1 MEGRFGCRWFLVV
14 GLAVVTGQTANADTG
29 PALYHI
35 TFKITAQTL
44 PEGAKLFIVGN
55 HQKLGDW
62 DPGAAPLEKQDD
74 GSWTGTFPFEA
85 GSHLEY
91 KITRGRW
98 ETEAVGPDGV
108 VPGNSVL
115 NVRSNETVRIVVAN
129 WRDILY
135 KEAPRKVEGQI
146 TGVVKYHRQ
155 MAGEG
160 IKPRDVIVWLPPS
173 YEKSPAKRYPVL
185 YVHDGQNVFDPA
197 TSFLGVDWQI
207 DETADRLIRE
217 GKMQEIVIIGIYN
230 TTDRG
235 QDYSDTPKGHAYM
248 RFIVEKLKPFIDKQ
262 YRTMPERDHTAVMGS
277 SMGGLISFLMV
288 WNYPQVFSQAACL
301 SPAFLDRDIKA
312 NAVPLVETYDG
323 PAKKI
328 RIYMDNGGVGL
339 DDRLQAGCEAMLRA
353 LQANGFK
360 MGENLEW
367 YRDPEA
373 EHNERAWSK
382 RVWRP
387 LLFMYGVK

>member
-1 MEGRFGCRWFLVV
+1 V
-14 GLAVVTGQTANADTG
+14 GLAVVAGQTAKADTG
-29 PALYHI
+29 SALYDI
-35 TFKITAQTL
+35 TFKVTAQTV
-44 PEGAKLFIVGN
+44 PEGAKVFIVGN

-62 DPGAAPLEKQDD
+62 DPAVVALERQDD
-74 GSWTGTFPFEA
+74 GSWTGTFQFGA
-85 GSHLEY
+85 GSQLEY
-91 KITRGRW
+91 KITRGSW
-98 ETEAVGPDGV
+98 GTEAVSADGI

-115 NVRSNETVRIVVAN
+115 IVQSNETVRVLVAN
-129 WRDILY
+129 WRDILH
-135 KEAPRKVEGQI
+135 KEVPRKVEGQI

-155 MAGEG
+155 MEGEG

-173 YEKSPAKRYPVL
+173 YEKSPDKRYPVL

-207 DETADRLIRE
+207 DEVADQLIRA
-217 GKMQEIVIIGIYN
+217 GRMQEIIIVGIYN

-235 QDYSDTPKGHAYM
+235 PEYSDTPKGHAYM
-248 RFIVEKLKPFIDKQ
+248 RFIVEKLKPFIDKE
-262 YRTMPERDHTAVMGS
+262 YRTMPERKHTAVMGS
-277 SMGGLISFLMV
+277 SMGGLISFLIV

-301 SPAFLDRDIKA
+301 SPAFLDSDIKA

-323 PAKKI
+323 PAKNI

-339 DDRLQAGCEAMLRA
+339 DGRLQAGCDAMLRA
-353 LQANGFK
+353 LLDNGFK

-367 YRDPEA
+367 YHDREA

-387 LLFMYGVK
+387 LSFMYGVR